1 MSLAGVTSHIAE
13 PIKGVEA
20 VYDRHGYDTEKGHAL
35 EALASLVERIV
46 NPLEG
51 GNVVPLARGVIST
64 S

>member
-1 MSLAGVTSHIAE
+1 LK
-13 PIKGVEA
+13 P
-20 VYDRHGYDTEKGHAL
+20 VYDRHGYDAEKGHAL

-46 NPLEG
+46 KPLEG